1 MHKQGAI
8 NPATITWR
16 RSHGR
21 ILCIEDRWR
30 IRGEGLA
37 FLELKS
43 TCVLSVFD
51 EDESLEI
58 RAAAVAI
65 DVSHAKF
72 CTKRLCSSPNPRC
85 TGVFAKCP

>member
-1 MHKQGAI
+1 M
-8 NPATITWR
+8 
-16 RSHGR
+16 
-21 ILCIEDRWR
+21 

-43 TCVLSVFD
+43 TCVLSVFHRLM
-51 EDESLEI
+51 EDASLEVA
-58 RAAAVAI
+58 AAAVAI